1 MSIAVA
7 DRIGKFSR
15 GLRVL
20 PVWRL
25 VGLAKTGMTR
35 FQRGGSVGIGPSHQ
49 YRSLGLAISHAPAPA
64 FMLGA
69 VAGFLS
75 ILIARLE
82 RVVDKR
88 RALRSAD
95 AAAVAAWRR
104 WISND
109 RGSSLSLILALR
121 LEIPL
126 SRRMG

>member
-1 MSIAVA
+1 
-7 DRIGKFSR
+7 
-15 GLRVL
+15 
-20 PVWRL
+20 
-25 VGLAKTGMTR
+25 
-35 FQRGGSVGIGPSHQ
+35 
-49 YRSLGLAISHAPAPA
+49 LGLAISHATAPA
-64 FMLGA
+64 LMLGA